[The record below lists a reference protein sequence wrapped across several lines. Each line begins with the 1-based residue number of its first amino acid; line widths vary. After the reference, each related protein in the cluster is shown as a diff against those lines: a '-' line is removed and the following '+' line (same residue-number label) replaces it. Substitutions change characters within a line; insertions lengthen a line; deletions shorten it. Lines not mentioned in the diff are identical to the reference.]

1 MSQKADYSIF
11 KNLSVAFLILLAHII
26 LIGLIGVL
34 TMFFGWIGNNIG
46 WVMIGVL
53 CVSMAVAYW
62 FYRRVKSDSRVIKDI
77 IGDASLNGKSVEV
90 SFLGGMASFKIG
102 DSQSDNLKQIEA
114 PKSDTIVSLTELSKM
129 YEKKLITSDEFNKA
143 KEKILKP

>member
-1 MSQKADYSIF
+1 MRNKSDYSIF
-11 KNLSVAFLILLAHII
+11 KNLSIAFLILLAHVI

-34 TMFFGWIGNNIG
+34 TLFFGWIGNNAG

-53 CVSMAVAYW
+53 CVTMAVAYW
-62 FYRRVKSDSRVIKDI
+62 FYRRVKSDASVIKDI

-102 DSQSDNLKQIEA
+102 DAQQGNIKQLEA
-114 PKSDTIVSLTELSKM
+114 PKSETIVTLTELGKM
-129 YEKKLITSDEFNKA
+129 YEKKLITSEEFNKA
-143 KEKILKP
+143 KDKILKP

>member
-1 MSQKADYSIF
+1 MSQKSDYSIF
-11 KNLSVAFLILLAHII
+11 KNLSVAFLILLAHVV

-34 TMFFGWIGNNIG
+34 TLFFGWIGNNIG

-53 CVSMAVAYW
+53 CASMALAYW

-77 IGDASLNGKSVEV
+77 IGDASLNGKSVEI

-102 DSQSDNLKQIEA
+102 NEQSGNLKQLEA
-114 PKSDTIVSLTELSKM
+114 PKSDTILSLTELTKM
-129 YEKKLITSDEFNKA
+129 YEKQLITSDEFIKA
-143 KEKILKP
+143 KQKILKT